1 MEYVVMSIS
10 GRTHIPYYYGLGSH
24 DFNDIFE
31 TDFVIRE
38 KLHYWDQRN
47 QNLLRIQKSDLHSNF

>member
-24 DFNDIFE
+24 NFNDIFE
-31 TDFVIRE
+31 TDFVIRG

-47 QNLLRIQKSDLHSNF
+47 QN